1 MRSGPGIRDSVLTAH
16 RDAGRT
22 GTPRGAGM
30 TTIET
35 TTAGSLPRTQALID
49 ANAARTF
56 EDDGFT
62 LTSTPEYEA
71 LVAEAVRDVVQRQR
85 EVGITQPGDGE
96 FGKAMSSPVDY
107 GAWWGYS
114 FQRVS
119 GLSLTEVNAFN
130 EPPRRSEPGEVR
142 LTAFLDRRDRQ
153 IFADAYND
161 PDSGIAT
168 GRNATAFP
176 TTTGPI
182 SYRGQ
187 DATAADVRSLTA
199 ALREG
204 ETGFLTAIA
213 PGSAARVRNDFY
225 PTEGEHIAAWTEALK
240 EEYRAITDA
249 GLILQLD
256 DPSLAE
262 NWDQINPEP
271 SVEDYLAFTQVRI
284 DAINEAIAGL
294 PKELVRLHLCWGS
307 WHGPHTTDIELKH
320 ILKTVLSAN
329 VGQIS
334 FEAANARHEHEWAV
348 WEENKGL
355 IPDDLVLVPG
365 VVGHST
371 NLVEHPE
378 LVAQRIERFARIVG
392 PERVIA
398 ATDCGL
404 GGRVHPQIAWAKL
417 ESLGEGA
424 RLAAKRV

>member
-1 MRSGPGIRDSVLTAH
+1 MS
-16 RDAGRT
+16 
-22 GTPRGAGM
+22 
-30 TTIET
+30 TIET

-56 EDDGFT
+56 EEDGFT
-62 LTSTPEYEA
+62 LKSTAEFES
-71 LVAEAVRDVVQRQR
+71 LVGEAVRDVVERQR
-85 EVGITQPGDGE
+85 ELGITQPGDGE
-96 FGKAMSSPVDY
+96 FGKAMSNAVDY

-114 FQRVS
+114 FQRVN
-119 GLSLTEVNAFN
+119 GLSLTEINAFN
-130 EPPRRSEPGEVR
+130 EPARRSAPGDVQ

-153 IFADAYND
+153 LFADAYND
-161 PDSGIAT
+161 PKSGIAT

-187 DATAADVRSLTA
+187 KAVATDTAHLRA
-199 ALREG
+199 ALAEG

-225 PTEGEHIAAWTEALK
+225 ATEQEHIDAWVGALR
-240 EEYRAITDA
+240 EEYTAITDA

-271 SVEDYLAFTQVRI
+271 SVSEYLDFTQIRI
-284 DAINEAIAGL
+284 DAINEAIEGL
-294 PKELVRLHLCWGS
+294 PKEKVRLHLCWGS
-307 WHGPHTTDIELKH
+307 WHGPHVTDIELKH
-320 ILKTVLSAN
+320 ILKTVLGAN

-348 WEENKGL
+348 WEENRHL

-371 NLVEHPE
+371 NLVEHPD

-424 RLAAKRV
+424 RRAAARL

>member
-1 MRSGPGIRDSVLTAH
+1 
-16 RDAGRT
+16 
-22 GTPRGAGM
+22 M
-30 TTIET
+30 TKIET

-49 ANAARTF
+49 ANAAREF
-56 EDDGFT
+56 EADGFT
-62 LTSTPEYEA
+62 LKSTPEYEA
-71 LVAEAVRDVVQRQR
+71 LVAEAVRDVVERQR
-85 EVGITQPGDGE
+85 EAGITQPGDGE
-96 FGKAMSSPVDY
+96 FGKAMSNAVDY
-107 GAWWGYS
+107 GAWWAYS
-114 FQRVS
+114 FQRNA
-119 GLSLTEVNAFN
+119 GLSLNGQTIFTQQPV
-130 EPPRRSEPGEVR
+130 RSEPGNVR
-142 LTAFLDRRDRQ
+142 LTSFPDRRDWTA
-153 IFADAYND
+153 FAEAYND
-161 PDSGIAT
+161 PESGIST
-168 GRNATAFP
+168 GKNATAFP
-176 TTTGPI
+176 ATTGPI
-182 SYRGQ
+182 SYTGQ
-187 DATAADVRSLTA
+187 AAIAADTKNLAA
-199 ALREG
+199 ALAPG

-213 PGSAARVRNDFY
+213 PGSAARVDNEFY
-225 PTEGEHIAAWTEALK
+225 PTGQAHIDAWVESLR
-240 EEYRAITDA
+240 EEYKAVTDA

-271 SVEDYLAFTQVRI
+271 SVEDYLAFTQIRI
-284 DAINEAIAGL
+284 DAINEAIKGL

-320 ILKTVLSAN
+320 ILKTVLGAN

-348 WEENKGL
+348 WEENKSI

-365 VVGHST
+365 VISHST

-378 LVAQRIERFARIVG
+378 LVAQRIERFANVVG

-424 RLAAKRV
+424 RLAAARI

>member
-1 MRSGPGIRDSVLTAH
+1 
-16 RDAGRT
+16 
-22 GTPRGAGM
+22 M
-30 TTIET
+30 TTIQT

-49 ANAARTF
+49 ANAARAF

-71 LVAEAVRDVVQRQR
+71 LVEEAVRDVVERQR

-114 FQRVS
+114 FQRVT

-130 EPPRRSEPGEVR
+130 EPARRSEPGDIR

-153 IFADAYND
+153 LFADAYND
-161 PDSGIAT
+161 PDSGVPA
-168 GRNATAFP
+168 GKNVMAFP
-176 TTTGPI
+176 TTTGEI
-182 SYRGQ
+182 AYRGQ
-187 DATAADVRSLTA
+187 DAVAADVRHLAET
-199 ALREG
+199 LRAD

-213 PGSAARVRNDFY
+213 PGSAARVRNEFY
-225 PTEGEHIAAWTEALK
+225 ATELEHIQAWTEALK

-271 SVEDYLAFTQVRI
+271 SVEDYLAFTQIRV

-294 PKELVRLHLCWGS
+294 PKEQVRLHLCWGS
-307 WHGPHTTDIELKH
+307 WHGPHTTDVDLKH
-320 ILKTVLSAN
+320 ILRTVLGAR

-348 WEENKGL
+348 WEENRDI

-371 NLVEHPE
+371 NLVEHPD

-404 GGRVHPQIAWAKL
+404 GGRIHPQIAWAKL

-424 RLAAKRV
+424 RRAGARV

>member
-1 MRSGPGIRDSVLTAH
+1 
-16 RDAGRT
+16 
-22 GTPRGAGM
+22 M
-30 TTIET
+30 TKIET

-62 LTSTPEYEA
+62 LKSTPEYEG
-71 LVAEAVRDVVQRQR
+71 LVAEAVRDVVERQR
-85 EVGITQPGDGE
+85 NAGITQPGDGE
-96 FGKAMSSPVDY
+96 FGKAMSNAVDY
-107 GAWWGYS
+107 GAWWAYS
-114 FQRVS
+114 FQRNA
-119 GLSLTEVNAFN
+119 GLSLTGQNIYTQ
-130 EPPRRSEPGEVR
+130 EPVRSEPGNVQ
-142 LTAFLDRRDRQ
+142 LTSFPDRRDWS
-153 IFADAYND
+153 IFAEAYQD
-161 PDSGIAT
+161 PSSGIST
-168 GRNATAFP
+168 GKNATEFP
-176 TTTGPI
+176 ATTGPI
-182 SYRGQ
+182 SYTGQ
-187 DATAADVRSLTA
+187 AAIAADTKNLSA
-199 ALREG
+199 ALEAG

-213 PGSAARVRNDFY
+213 PGSAARIDNKFY
-225 PTEGEHIAAWTEALK
+225 PTEQAHIDAWTASLR
-240 EEYRAITDA
+240 EEYKAVTDA
-249 GLILQLD
+249 GLIVQLD

-271 SVEDYLAFTQVRI
+271 SIEDYLAFTQIRI
-284 DAINEAIAGL
+284 DAINESIKGL

-334 FEAANARHEHEWAV
+334 FEAANARHEHEWSV
-348 WEENKGL
+348 WEDNKDI

-378 LVAQRIERFARIVG
+378 LVAQRIERFAKVVG

-424 RLAAKRV
+424 RLAAARI